1 MSIESDLKREGIEVT
16 SIIDNNKV
24 NSIAKEVSTILSNS
38 FPEHN
43 FNLEELYISLSQI
56 PMYRA
61 TVPKGFSEANYL
73 YKNSSIYFNEEIPIK
88 DLTNYAIH
96 ECVHYLQ
103 TRKDN
108 WGNLL
113 KLGLCDLTQFNVHGL
128 GINEAAVQYIT
139 AKALKS
145 PLDTVKYYGI
155 TFDTISP
162 NCYPLVCNLISQMA
176 YITGEY
182 VLLDSTFNSTNDF
195 KNTFI
200 NKTSSTTYA
209 TLEKNFDKIL
219 KVEEDL
225 IKSTNKLENSETT
238 NPSLNKHISY
248 LKNSILSLFTET
260 QNLIIT
266 SYFEKSFNEITN
278 LEELENYR
286 RKLYNFK
293 PLIGILDGENFYN
306 TFYIDMMIKLEARY
320 NELENGYS
328 DLEDVS
334 LATVK
339 TNTFFTLIQKLK
351 KLLFK
356 SGSEY
361 SKVDINNK

>member
-16 SIIDNNKV
+16 SILDNSKV
-24 NSIAKEVSTILSNS
+24 NSIAKEVSTILTNS

-43 FNLEELYISLSQI
+43 FSLEELYISLSQI

-61 TVPKGFSEANYL
+61 SVPKGFSEANYL
-73 YKNSSIYFNEEIPIK
+73 YKNSSIYFNEEIPTSE
-88 DLTNYAIH
+88 LTTYAVH
-96 ECVHYLQ
+96 ECIHYLQ

-128 GINEAAVQYIT
+128 GINEAAVQYAT
-139 AKALKS
+139 SKALKA
-145 PLDTVKYYGI
+145 PIDTVKYYGI

-162 NCYPLVCNLISQMA
+162 TCYPLVCNLIAQMA

-182 VLLDSTFNSTNDF
+182 VLLDSTFNSTNEF

-200 NKTSSTTYA
+200 KYTSKDAYLTI
-209 TLEKNFDKIL
+209 EKNFDKIL
-219 KVEEDL
+219 KAEEEL
-225 IKSTNKLENSETT
+225 IKSTNKLENSEVT
-238 NPSLNKHISY
+238 NPTLNKHIAT
-248 LKNSILSLFTET
+248 LKGTVSSLFTET

-266 SYFEKSFNEITN
+266 SYFEKAFNEITTI
-278 LEELENYR
+278 EELESYR

-293 PLIGILDGENFYN
+293 PLIGVLDGDNFYN
-306 TFYIDMMIKLEARY
+306 TFYIDMMIRLEARY
-320 NELENGYS
+320 NEIENGYEIS
-328 DLEDVS
+328 TEKS
-334 LATVK
+334 LTI
-339 TNTFFTLIQKLK
+339 TNTNFFTTLFQKLK
-351 KLLFK
+351 KILFK

-361 SKVDINNK
+361 TKVDVNNK

>member
-16 SIIDNNKV
+16 SILDNSKV
-24 NSIAKEVSTILSNS
+24 QTIAKDVSTILTNS

-61 TVPKGFSEANYL
+61 SVPKGFSEANYL
-73 YKNSSIYFNEEIPIK
+73 YKNSSIYFNEEIPVK
-88 DLTNYAIH
+88 DLTSYAIH
-96 ECVHYLQ
+96 ECIHYLQ
-103 TRKDN
+103 TRKDH

-128 GINEAAVQYIT
+128 GINEAAVQYAT
-139 AKALKS
+139 SKALNS

-182 VLLDSTFNSTNDF
+182 ILLDSTFNSTNEF
-195 KNTFI
+195 KTTFI
-200 NKTSSTTYA
+200 KYTSREVYLTI
-209 TLEKNFDKIL
+209 EKNFDKIL
-219 KVEEDL
+219 KTEEDL
-225 IKSTNKLENSETT
+225 IKATNKLENSEVT
-238 NPSLNKHISY
+238 NPSLNKYIAN
-248 LKNSILSLFTET
+248 LKASILSLFTET

-266 SYFEKSFNEITN
+266 SYFEKAFNEITTI
-278 LEELENYR
+278 EELENYR

-293 PLIGILDGENFYN
+293 PLIGVLDGDNFYN
-306 TFYIDMMIKLEARY
+306 TFYIDMMVKLENKY
-320 NELENGYS
+320 NEIETGYNTS
-328 DLEDVS
+328 TETS
-334 LATVK
+334 LVI
-339 TNTFFTLIQKLK
+339 TNTNFFVTLFQKLK

-356 SGSEY
+356 SSSEY
-361 SKVDINNK
+361 TKVDVNNK